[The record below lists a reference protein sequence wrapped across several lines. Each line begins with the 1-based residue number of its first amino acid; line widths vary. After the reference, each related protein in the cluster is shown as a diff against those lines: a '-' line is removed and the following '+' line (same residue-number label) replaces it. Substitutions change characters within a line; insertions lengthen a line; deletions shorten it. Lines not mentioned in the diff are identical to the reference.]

1 MKGEGMKIKS
11 IVFWLLW
18 AGNNLTLQTVSGE
31 DLEPGLGS
39 LFGDDA
45 DDLVLL
51 CQMLDST
58 VPQTEQ
64 MQLPTTSWSVC

>member
-51 CQMLDST
+51 CKMLDST